1 MMELLDNL
9 IFGFSTLMGWKPLL
23 VIVIGVI
30 VGIMVGA
37 MPGLSPST
45 GVALLVPFS
54 YTMSPALAI
63 ILLVSIYISSNYG
76 GSITAVL
83 INTPGTPAAAA
94 TAIDGYPLTL
104 KGQAGKGLGM
114 SLIASTIGGIF
125 GVFILI
131 VFAVPLAKL
140 AVTFHPADYFAL
152 AIFGLTTVGS
162 LGGGNVA
169 KAMVAV
175 LFGLLI
181 NTVGLDPISGVS
193 RYAFGV
199 DALYDGFSLIPALIG
214 LFALSVVF
222 TAFEKGEFGSAVVD
236 KVSGNFPTFTESWK
250 TKFTIVRS
258 SILGTVIGIFPGAG
272 ATIASFISYNIAQR
286 TSREPETFGKGAMD
300 GVAAS
305 EAANSSSVG
314 GALIPLLALGIPGS
328 ATDAVLIG
336 ALQLHD
342 ITPGPLLFQSN
353 PEIVFGIFAAL
364 IIANA
369 VMLILGLFGVRFFA
383 KVVEVPASVLYPMI
397 LAIALI
403 GSFAVRNSFFD
414 VGACFA
420 FGVIGWIFKRYDYP
434 VAPVVLGI
442 VLGSL
447 LEENFRRAVMMDGPT
462 VFITQPLAATML
474 LIALALFLLPVYKS
488 YKAKKSAKLGDR
500 ES

>member
-1 MMELLDNL
+1 MSELMDGLA
-9 IFGFSTLMGWKPLL
+9 FGFGTLAGWKPIL
-23 VIVIGVI
+23 VIVVGVI

-54 YTMSPALAI
+54 YTMSPALAV

-94 TAIDGYPLTL
+94 TAIDGYPMTL
-104 KGQAGKGLGM
+104 KGEAGKGLGL
-114 SLIASTIGGIF
+114 SLIASTVGGIF
-125 GVFILI
+125 GVIILI
-131 VFAVPLAKL
+131 IFAVPLAKL
-140 AVTFHPADYFAL
+140 AIGFHPADYFAL

-169 KAMVAV
+169 KALVAV

-181 NTVGLDPISGVS
+181 NTVGIDPLSGVS
-193 RYAFGV
+193 RFTLGF
-199 DALYDGFSLIPALIG
+199 DTLYDGFTLIPALIG
-214 LFALSVVF
+214 LFAMSVVF
-222 TAFEKGEFGSAVVD
+222 AAIEKGDLGRRVVET
-236 KVSGNFPTFTESWK
+236 VSGRFPTLLEVWK
-250 TKFTIVRS
+250 IKITIAFS
-258 SILGTVIGIFPGAG
+258 SVLGTVIGIFPGAG
-272 ATIASFISYNIAQR
+272 ATIASFISYGLAKR
-286 TSREPETFGKGAMD
+286 TSQTPDQFGKGAPE

-342 ITPGPLLFQSN
+342 ITPGPMLFSTN
-353 PEIVFGIFAAL
+353 PEIVYGIFAAL
-364 IIANA
+364 IVANG
-369 VMLILGLFGVRFFA
+369 VMLAMGIYGVRIFA
-383 KVVEVPASVLYPMI
+383 KVVEVPMSVLYPMI
-397 LAIALI
+397 VAIALI

-420 FGVIGWIFKRYDYP
+420 FGIIGWLFKRYDYP
-434 VAPVVLGI
+434 VAPIVLGI

-447 LEENFRRAVMMDGPT
+447 LEENFRRAVMMGGPT
-462 VFITQPLAATML
+462 VFFDQPLAATML
-474 LIALALFLLPVYKS
+474 AISALLFVWPIYKT
-488 YKAKKSAKLGDR
+488 YRMKKAAK
-500 ES
+500 

>member
-1 MMELLDNL
+1 MDLIDSLL
-9 IFGFSTLMGWKPLL
+9 FGFGTLMGWKPLL
-23 VIVIGVI
+23 IIVIGVI
-30 VGIMVGA
+30 IGIMVGA

-54 YTMSPALAI
+54 YTMSPSLAV
-63 ILLVSIYISSNYG
+63 ILLVSIYISANYG

-94 TAIDGYPLTL
+94 TAIDGYPMTL
-104 KGQAGKGLGM
+104 KGEAGKALGM
-114 SLIASTIGGIF
+114 SLIASTVGGIF
-125 GVFILI
+125 GVIILI
-131 VFAVPLAKL
+131 VFAVPLARL
-140 AVTFHPADYFAL
+140 AIGFHPADYFAL

-162 LGGGNVA
+162 LGGGNVS

-175 LFGLLI
+175 FFGLMI

-193 RYAFGV
+193 RFTFGI

-222 TAFEKGEFGSAVVD
+222 TAFEKGEFGPITVGTVT
-236 KVSGNFPTFTESWK
+236 GNFPTLLESWK
-250 TKFTIVRS
+250 TRYTIVRS
-258 SILGTVIGIFPGAG
+258 SVLGTIIGIFPGAG

-286 TSREPETFGKGAMD
+286 ISKEPETFGKGAMD

-342 ITPGPLLFQSN
+342 ITPGPLLFETN
-353 PEIVFGIFAAL
+353 PEIVYGIFASL

-369 VMLILGLFGVRFFA
+369 MMLLMGIFGIRFFA
-383 KVVEVPASVLYPMI
+383 KIVEVPASILHPMI

-403 GSFAVRNSFFD
+403 GSFAVRSSFFD

-420 FGVIGWIFKRYDYP
+420 FGVVGWIFKRYDCP

-447 LEENFRRAVMMDGPT
+447 LEENFRRAVMMGGPM
-462 VFITQPLAATML
+462 VFLTQPLATTML
-474 LIALALFLLPVYKS
+474 AISGLLFLWPIYRNYKS
-488 YKAKKSAKLGDR
+488 KQAA
-500 ES
+500 E

>member
-1 MMELLDNL
+1 MEILDNL
-9 IFGFSTLMGWKPLL
+9 VFGFGTLLGWKPILI
-23 VIVIGVI
+23 IVAGVI

-94 TAIDGYPLTL
+94 TAIDGFPLTM

-114 SLIASTIGGIF
+114 SLIASTVGGIF
-125 GVFILI
+125 GTVILI
-131 VFAVPLAKL
+131 LFAVPLARL
-140 AVTFHPADYFAL
+140 AIGFHPADYFAL

-162 LGGGNVA
+162 LGGGNIA

-175 LFGLLI
+175 MFGLLI

-193 RYAFGV
+193 RFTFGI

-222 TAFEKGEFGSAVVD
+222 TALEKD
-236 KVSGNFPTFTESWK
+236 KLGKSIVETVSGSFPTLAESWK
-250 TKFTIVRS
+250 VKLTIARS
-258 SILGTVIGIFPGAG
+258 SVLGTIIGIFPGAG

-286 TSREPETFGKGAMD
+286 TSREPETFGKGALD

-342 ITPGPLLFQSN
+342 ITPGPLLFETN
-353 PEIVFGIFAAL
+353 PEIVYGIFAAL
-364 IIANA
+364 IVANA
-369 VMLILGLFGVRFFA
+369 IMLGLGLFGVRFFA
-383 KVVEVPASVLYPMI
+383 KVVEVPPSVLYPLI
-397 LAIALI
+397 LAISLI
-403 GSFAVRNSFFD
+403 GSFAVRSSFFD

-420 FGVIGWIFKRYDYP
+420 FGIVGWIFKRYGYP
-434 VAPVVLGI
+434 VAPIVLGI

-447 LEENFRRAVMMDGPT
+447 LEENFRRAVMMGGPT
-462 VFITQPLAATML
+462 VFITEPLSAVML
-474 LIALALFLLPVYKS
+474 TVAGLLFLWPLYKS
-488 YKAKKSAKLGDR
+488 YRARRAAQGRSEG
-500 ES
+500 

>member
-1 MMELLDNL
+1 MELLESL
-9 IFGFSTLMGWKPLL
+9 GFGFSVLFGWKPIA
-23 VIVIGVI
+23 VIIAGVI

-54 YTMSPALAI
+54 YTMSPELAI
-63 ILLVSIYISSNYG
+63 ILLVTIYIASNYG

-94 TAIDGYPLTL
+94 TAIDGYPLTR
-104 KGQAGKGLGM
+104 KGMAGKGLGM
-114 SLIASTIGGIF
+114 SLIASTIGGVF
-125 GVFILI
+125 GTIILI
-131 VFAVPLAKL
+131 AFAVPLAKL
-140 AVTFHPADYFAL
+140 AIGFHPADYFAL

-162 LGGGNVA
+162 LGGGNVS

-175 LFGLLI
+175 LFGLLV
-181 NTVGLDPISGVS
+181 NTVGLDPLSGVS
-193 RYAFGV
+193 RFTFGV

-222 TAFEKGEFGSAVVD
+222 TAIEKGQLGSRVVD
-236 KVSGNFPTFTESWK
+236 KVSGGFPTLLESLK
-250 TKFTIVRS
+250 VKFTIVRS
-258 SILGTVIGIFPGAG
+258 SVLGTIIGIFPGAG
-272 ATIASFISYNIAQR
+272 ATIASFISYNLAQR
-286 TSREPETFGKGAMD
+286 TSKEPETFGKGSMD

-342 ITPGPLLFQSN
+342 ITPGPLLFETN
-353 PEIVFGIFAAL
+353 PEIVYGIFASL
-364 IIANA
+364 LVAN
-369 VMLILGLFGVRFFA
+369 VIMLVLGIYGVRLFA
-383 KVVEVPASVLYPMI
+383 KVVQVPNSVLYPMI

-403 GSFAVRNSFFD
+403 GSYAVRNSFFD

-420 FGVIGWIFKRYDYP
+420 FGVIGWIFKRYGYP

-442 VLGSL
+442 VLGNL
-447 LEENFRRAVMMDGPT
+447 LEENFRRAVMMEGPT
-462 VFITQPLAATML
+462 VFLTQPLAATML
-474 LIALALFLLPVYKS
+474 AIAGLLFLWPMYKN
-488 YKAKKSAKLGDR
+488 YRAKRAAR
-500 ES
+500 Q